1 MMSKIKYRLS
11 DLISQE
17 CIDELSEMQDEIT
30 NCGNDKLIIETDL
43 ILRNTA
49 ILDLIK
55 IIHTS
60 NNSDANK
67 ALYVQHP
74 MKKW

>member
-1 MMSKIKYRLS
+1 MSKIKYQLS
-11 DLISQE
+11 DLISQG
-17 CIDELSEMQDEIT
+17 CIDELSEMQDKIT

-55 IIHTS
+55 IIHTHKY
-60 NNSDANK
+60 SDANK
-67 ALYVQHP
+67 ELYVQHP
-74 MKKW
+74 IKKW